1 VNLIYLDTSA
11 LVKLYVREP
20 GTDDVQRLAKS
31 SASIGTSLIS
41 KTEAAAAFSKAIRV
55 GYLPP
60 EEARAA
66 WETFLDAWP
75 SVVRLAIN
83 ETIVTQAGTLAFS
96 HGLRGYDAVHLAT
109 ALSWQDTLDIPVLFA
124 TYDQQLWEIAK
135 QVQIAVWPG
144 TF

>member
-1 VNLIYLDTSA
+1 MNLIYLDTSA

-41 KTEAAAAFSKAIRV
+41 KAEAAAAFSKAIRV

-66 WETFLDAWP
+66 WGAFLDAWP

-83 ETIVTQAGTLAFS
+83 ETIATQAGTLAFS
-96 HGLRGYDAVHLAT
+96 YGLRGYDAVHLAT
-109 ALSWQDTLDIPVLFA
+109 ALNWQDTLDVPVLFA

-144 TF
+144 AF

>member
-1 VNLIYLDTSA
+1 MNLIYLDTSA

-41 KTEAAAAFSKAIRV
+41 KAEAAAAFSKAIRV

-66 WETFLDAWP
+66 WGAFLDAWP

-83 ETIVTQAGTLAFS
+83 ETIATQAGTLAFS
-96 HGLRGYDAVHLAT
+96 YGLRGYDAVHLAT
-109 ALSWQDTLDIPVLFA
+109 ALNWQDTLDIPVLFT
-124 TYDQQLWEIAK
+124 TYDQKLWEIAK

-144 TF
+144 AF